1 MTQLAFVC
9 PVVVVVFVSG
19 STCKRARDRGR
30 DGGRFLD
37 SGRGRERGSKR
48 ETRRE
53 RGRECQREKERRTSG
68 LSRLV
73 SLPHYGGRAMDL
85 SGRYQKIGRA
95 PGGLERV
102 GDCRVPRGGKS
113 PSGRV
118 GRRAPRPRTGFQRLQ
133 GRVAL
138 DVMCRGSSERP
149 GIGGLAA
156 LLRLSP
162 SLGGSRERAQRAQ
175 CSNPGR
181 AACQCTNELY

>member
-37 SGRGRERGSKR
+37 SGRGRARGSKR

-149 GIGGLAA
+149 GIGVLAA
-156 LLRLSP
+156 PLRQSP
-162 SLGGSRERAQRAQ
+162 SLGGSGECARRAH
-175 CSNPGR
+175 SNPGR
-181 AACQCTNELY
+181 SAYPCTNELY